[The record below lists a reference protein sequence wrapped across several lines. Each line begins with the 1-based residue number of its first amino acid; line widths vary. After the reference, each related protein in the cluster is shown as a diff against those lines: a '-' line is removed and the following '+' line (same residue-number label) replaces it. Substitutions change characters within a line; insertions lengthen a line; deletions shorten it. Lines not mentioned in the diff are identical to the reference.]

1 MTHWLIT
8 RVRNLFLALVAILKK
23 PRQFISKLFAPK
35 VKPEIDMTQYWIDK
49 GLEEEADPDPDAVE
63 VAVEPSIVFEES
75 VSNGFSFK
83 SPTWF
88 LKIKRVTALLI
99 FVGCSISVI
108 NLVTGFRWGLLFVVP
123 TAIINLDYLF
133 KTQPKTT
140 KYAMHILDDV
150 EELKH

>member
-1 MTHWLIT
+1 
-8 RVRNLFLALVAILKK
+8 
-23 PRQFISKLFAPK
+23 
-35 VKPEIDMTQYWIDK
+35 MTQYWIDQ
-49 GLEEEADPDPDAVE
+49 GLEKETDPDPDDVE

-75 VSNGFSFK
+75 IKPGFNFK

-99 FVGCSISVI
+99 FVGCSITVI

-133 KTQPKTT
+133 KTQPKTS